1 MCCDWLIKRL
11 ILTLTL
17 QMDKQTTLRLEELLT
32 FEAKNVIKES
42 LEMNLPRILFENK
55 KYKIPFN

>member
-1 MCCDWLIKRL
+1 MCCDWLINRL

>member
-1 MCCDWLIKRL
+1 
-11 ILTLTL
+11 
-17 QMDKQTTLRLEELLT
+17 MDKQTTLRHEELLT
-32 FEAKNVIKES
+32 FAAKNLKKES